1 MRSII
6 EIFFI
11 FLGLSFL
18 TFIILLGLHN
28 IALIN
33 LDDLEFVVIS
43 VSIGFLMSVYHFRN
57 TIVDEGE

>member
-1 MRSII
+1 MRSFIG
-6 EIFFI
+6 IFFI

-18 TFIILLGLHN
+18 TFVILLGLHN
-28 IALIN
+28 LTLIN

-57 TIVDEGE
+57 TIAEE